1 MIGDPT
7 GAVNSMPATN
17 TVRPS
22 RLGNALD
29 FLERLPPAR
38 AARAVLWSVCAL
50 VVFALVWAWVAKLD
64 IVAVADGR
72 LVPSTYSKIVQP
84 AESGVV
90 REILVREGDAV
101 TAGQVLVR
109 LDPTI
114 AGADSR
120 SLDGDIAMRRLTLR
134 RIDAEL
140 ADRALEVEPDDDPL
154 LFVQVQAQGNARRQA
169 YLDSLALEKAQHDR
183 VVAELRA
190 ANETLNKL
198 AATAPMVQ
206 QQSDAYER
214 LVKEGFFSPL
224 AVQDKRRDAINLQQD
239 LKSQRATVAGLTAQL
254 AAQDK
259 RIANLTSQYRSQL
272 QNERVET
279 QAQLARLQQEAAK
292 QDYREAMLELKA
304 PQAGIVKDLA
314 TTTVG
319 AVVAPGTVLLTVVP
333 RDEPLIAEVRIRH
346 DDIGFVEAGQRVKL
360 KLAAYPFQKYGM
372 LEGHVRTIAADVTSN
387 LAEGDKSLNPTDLGF
402 KALIALDSQ
411 QLHARGHPFV
421 LSPGMQVVAEIR
433 QGERT
438 VMEYLL
444 SPVATTVM
452 SAGRER

>member
-1 MIGDPT
+1 MS
-7 GAVNSMPATN
+7 AATEAAESDLPSA
-17 TVRPS
+17 PS

-29 FLERLPPAR
+29 FIERMPPSR
-38 AARAVLWSVCAL
+38 APRIVLWAVCGL
-50 VVFALVWAWVAKLD
+50 FAFMLVWSLVAQLD
-64 IVAVADGR
+64 IVAVAEGR
-72 LVPSTYSKIVQP
+72 LVPATYSKIVQP
-84 AESGVV
+84 SESGVV
-90 REILVREGDAV
+90 REILVKDGDAV

-120 SLDGDIAMRRLTLR
+120 SLAGEIAMRRLTLR

-140 ADRALEVEPDDDPL
+140 AGRPIDVKPGDDTALFL
-154 LFVQVQAQGNARRQA
+154 QVQAQGSARRQA
-169 YLDSLALEKAQHDR
+169 YLDSLAQENAQRDR
-183 VVAELRA
+183 ISAELRA
-190 ANETLNKL
+190 ANEALAKL
-198 AATAPMVQ
+198 AATAPLVQ
-206 QQSDAYER
+206 QQAEAYEK

-224 AVQDKRRDAINLQQD
+224 AVQDKRREAINLQQD
-239 LKSQRATVAGLTAQL
+239 LKSQQATVAGLTAQL

-259 RIANLTSQYRSQL
+259 RIANRTSQYRSQL
-272 QNERVET
+272 QNERVES
-279 QAQLARLQQEAAK
+279 QAQLARLEQEATK
-292 QDYREAMLELKA
+292 QGYREAMLELKA

-333 RDEPLIAEVRIRH
+333 KDEPLMAEVRIRH

-372 LEGHVRTIAADVTSN
+372 LEGTVRTIAPDVSN
-387 LAEGDKSLNPTDLGF
+387 ATTQDPKSPGPSDLGF
-402 KALIALDSQ
+402 KAVVALDTQ
-411 QLHARGHPFV
+411 QLQSRGQPFA
-421 LSPGMQVVAEIR
+421 LNPGMQVVAEIR

-444 SPVATTVM
+444 SPVQRLAQE
-452 SAGRER
+452 SGRER

>member
-1 MIGDPT
+1 MS
-7 GAVNSMPATN
+7 AATEAAESDLPSA
-17 TVRPS
+17 PS

-29 FLERLPPAR
+29 FIERMPPSR
-38 AARAVLWSVCAL
+38 APRIVLWAVCGL
-50 VVFALVWAWVAKLD
+50 FAFMLVWSLVAQLD
-64 IVAVADGR
+64 IVAVAEGR
-72 LVPSTYSKIVQP
+72 LVPATYSKIVQP
-84 AESGVV
+84 SESGVV
-90 REILVREGDAV
+90 REILVKDGDAV

-120 SLDGDIAMRRLTLR
+120 SLAGEIAMRRLTLR

-140 ADRALEVEPDDDPL
+140 AGRPIDVKPGDDTALFL
-154 LFVQVQAQGNARRQA
+154 QVQAQGSARRQA
-169 YLDSLALEKAQHDR
+169 YLDSLAQENAQRDR
-183 VVAELRA
+183 ISAELRA
-190 ANETLNKL
+190 ANEALAKL
-198 AATAPMVQ
+198 AATAPLVQ
-206 QQSDAYER
+206 QQAEAYEK

-224 AVQDKRRDAINLQQD
+224 AVQDKRREAINLQQD
-239 LKSQRATVAGLTAQL
+239 LKSQQATVAGLTAQL

-272 QNERVET
+272 QNERVES
-279 QAQLARLQQEAAK
+279 QAQLARLEQEATK
-292 QDYREAMLELKA
+292 QGYREAMLELKA

-333 RDEPLIAEVRIRH
+333 KDEPLMAEVRIRH

-372 LEGHVRTIAADVTSN
+372 LEGTVRTIAPDVSN
-387 LAEGDKSLNPTDLGF
+387 ATTQDPKSPGPSDLGF
-402 KALIALDSQ
+402 KAVVALDTQ
-411 QLHARGHPFV
+411 QLQSRGQPFA
-421 LSPGMQVVAEIR
+421 LNPGMQVVAEIR

-444 SPVATTVM
+444 SPVQRLAQE
-452 SAGRER
+452 SGRER

>member
-1 MIGDPT
+1 LS
-7 GAVNSMPATN
+7 AATEAAESDLPSA
-17 TVRPS
+17 PS

-29 FLERLPPAR
+29 FIERMPPAR
-38 AARAVLWSVCAL
+38 APRIVLWTVCGL
-50 VVFALVWAWVAKLD
+50 FAFMLVWSLVAQLD
-64 IVAVADGR
+64 IVAVAEGR
-72 LVPSTYSKIVQP
+72 LVPATYSKIVQP
-84 AESGVV
+84 SESGVV
-90 REILVREGDAV
+90 REILVKDGDAV

-120 SLDGDIAMRRLTLR
+120 SLAGDIAMRRLTLR

-140 ADRALEVEPDDDPL
+140 AGRPIDVTPGDDTALFL
-154 LFVQVQAQGNARRQA
+154 QVQAQGNARRQA
-169 YLDSLALEKAQHDR
+169 YLDSLAQENAQRDR
-183 VVAELRA
+183 ISAELRA
-190 ANETLNKL
+190 ANEALNKL
-198 AATAPMVQ
+198 AATAPLVQ
-206 QQSDAYER
+206 QQADAYEK

-224 AVQDKRRDAINLQQD
+224 AVQDKRREAINLQQD
-239 LKSQRATVAGLTAQL
+239 LKSQQATVAGLAAQL

-272 QNERVET
+272 QNERVEA
-279 QAQLARLQQEAAK
+279 QGQLARLDQEAAK
-292 QDYREAMLELKA
+292 QGYREAMLELKA

-333 RDEPLIAEVRIRH
+333 KDEPLMAEVRIRH

-372 LEGHVRTIAADVTSN
+372 LEGTVRTIAPDVSN
-387 LAEGDKSLNPTDLGF
+387 ATTQDPKSPGPADLGF
-402 KALIALDSQ
+402 KAVVALDTQ
-411 QLHARGHPFV
+411 QLQSRGQPFV
-421 LSPGMQVVAEIR
+421 LNPGMQVVAEIR

-444 SPVATTVM
+444 SPVAVTVM
-452 SAGRER
+452 QAGRER

>member
-1 MIGDPT
+1 MSSATEAAEPGS
-7 GAVNSMPATN
+7 NST
-17 TVRPS
+17 PS

-29 FLERLPPAR
+29 FIERMPPAR
-38 AARAVLWSVCAL
+38 APRIVLWAVCGL
-50 VVFALVWAWVAKLD
+50 FAFMLVWSLVAQLD
-64 IVAVADGR
+64 IVAVAEGR
-72 LVPSTYSKIVQP
+72 LVPATYSKIVQP
-84 AESGVV
+84 SESGVV
-90 REILVREGDAV
+90 REILVKDGDAV

-120 SLDGDIAMRRLTLR
+120 SLAGEIAMRRLTLR

-140 ADRALEVEPDDDPL
+140 AGRPIDVRPGDDTALFL
-154 LFVQVQAQGNARRQA
+154 QVQAQGSARRQA
-169 YLDSLALEKAQHDR
+169 YLDSLAQENAQRDR
-183 VVAELRA
+183 ISAELRA
-190 ANETLNKL
+190 ANEALNKL
-198 AATAPMVQ
+198 AATAPLVQ
-206 QQSDAYER
+206 QQADAYEK

-224 AVQDKRRDAINLQQD
+224 AVQDKRREAINLQQD
-239 LKSQRATVAGLTAQL
+239 LKSQHATVAGLTAQL

-259 RIANLTSQYRSQL
+259 RVANLTSQYRSQL
-272 QNERVET
+272 QNERVEA
-279 QAQLARLQQEAAK
+279 QAQLARLDQEATK
-292 QDYREAMLELKA
+292 QGYREAMLELKA

-333 RDEPLIAEVRIRH
+333 KDEPLMAEVRIRH

-372 LEGHVRTIAADVTSN
+372 LEGTVRTIAPDVSN
-387 LAEGDKSLNPTDLGF
+387 ATTQDPKSPGPADLGF
-402 KALIALDSQ
+402 KAVVALDTQ
-411 QLHARGHPFV
+411 QLKSRGQPFA
-421 LSPGMQVVAEIR
+421 LNPGMQVVAEIR

-444 SPVATTVM
+444 SPVAVTVLQ
-452 SAGRER
+452 AGRER

>member
-1 MIGDPT
+1 
-7 GAVNSMPATN
+7 MPSTL
-17 TVRPS
+17 S

-29 FLERLPPAR
+29 FIERMPPAR
-38 AARAVLWSVCAL
+38 APRIVLWAVCGL
-50 VVFALVWAWVAKLD
+50 FAFMLVWSLVAQLD
-64 IVAVADGR
+64 IVAVAEGR
-72 LVPSTYSKIVQP
+72 LVPATYSKIVQP
-84 AESGVV
+84 SESGVV
-90 REILVREGDAV
+90 REILAKDGDAV
-101 TAGQVLVR
+101 IAGQVLVR

-120 SLDGDIAMRRLTLR
+120 SLAGEIAMRRLTLR

-140 ADRALEVEPDDDPL
+140 AGRPIDVKPGDDTALFL
-154 LFVQVQAQGNARRQA
+154 QVQAQGSARRQA
-169 YLDSLALEKAQHDR
+169 YLDSLAQENAQRDR
-183 VVAELRA
+183 ISAELRA
-190 ANETLNKL
+190 ANEALTKL
-198 AATAPMVQ
+198 AATAPLVQ
-206 QQSDAYER
+206 QQAEAYEK

-224 AVQDKRRDAINLQQD
+224 AVQDKRREAINLQQD
-239 LKSQRATVAGLTAQL
+239 LKSQHATVAGLTAQL

-272 QNERVET
+272 QNERVES
-279 QAQLARLQQEAAK
+279 QAQLARLEQEATK
-292 QDYREAMLELKA
+292 QGYREAMLELKA

-333 RDEPLIAEVRIRH
+333 KDEPLMAEVRIRH

-372 LEGHVRTIAADVTSN
+372 LEGTVRTIAPDVSN
-387 LAEGDKSLNPTDLGF
+387 ATTQDPKSPGPADLGF
-402 KALIALDSQ
+402 KAVVALDTQ
-411 QLHARGHPFV
+411 QLQSRGQPFV
-421 LSPGMQVVAEIR
+421 LNPGMQVVAEIR

-444 SPVATTVM
+444 SPVQRLAQE
-452 SAGRER
+452 SGRER

>member
-1 MIGDPT
+1 L
-7 GAVNSMPATN
+7 NST
-17 TVRPS
+17 PS

-29 FLERLPPAR
+29 FIERMPPAR
-38 AARAVLWSVCAL
+38 APRIVLWAVCGL
-50 VVFALVWAWVAKLD
+50 FAFMLVWSLVAQLD
-64 IVAVADGR
+64 IVAVAEGR
-72 LVPSTYSKIVQP
+72 LVPATYSKIVQP
-84 AESGVV
+84 SESGVV
-90 REILVREGDAV
+90 REILVKDGDAV

-120 SLDGDIAMRRLTLR
+120 SLAGEIAMRRLTLR

-140 ADRALEVEPDDDPL
+140 AGRPIDVKPGDDTALFL
-154 LFVQVQAQGNARRQA
+154 QVQAQGSARRQA
-169 YLDSLALEKAQHDR
+169 YLDSLAQENSQRDR
-183 VVAELRA
+183 VSAELRA
-190 ANETLNKL
+190 ANEALNKL
-198 AATAPMVQ
+198 AATAPLVQ
-206 QQSDAYER
+206 QQADAYEK

-224 AVQDKRRDAINLQQD
+224 AVQDKRREAINLQQD
-239 LKSQRATVAGLTAQL
+239 LKSQHATVAGLTAQL

-272 QNERVET
+272 QNERVEA
-279 QAQLARLQQEAAK
+279 QAQLARLEQEATK
-292 QDYREAMLELKA
+292 QGYREAMLELKA

-333 RDEPLIAEVRIRH
+333 KDEPLMAEVRIRH

-372 LEGHVRTIAADVTSN
+372 LEGTVRTIAPDVSN
-387 LAEGDKSLNPTDLGF
+387 TTTQDPKSTVPADLGF
-402 KALIALDSQ
+402 KAVVALDTQ
-411 QLHARGHPFV
+411 QLRSRGQPFV
-421 LSPGMQVVAEIR
+421 LNPGMQVVAEIR

-444 SPVATTVM
+444 SPVQRLAQE
-452 SAGRER
+452 SGRER

>member
-1 MIGDPT
+1 MS
-7 GAVNSMPATN
+7 AATEAAESDLPSA
-17 TVRPS
+17 PS

-29 FLERLPPAR
+29 FIERMPPAR
-38 AARAVLWSVCAL
+38 APRIVLWTVCGL
-50 VVFALVWAWVAKLD
+50 FAFMLVWSLVAQLD
-64 IVAVADGR
+64 IVAVAEGR
-72 LVPSTYSKIVQP
+72 LVPATYSKIVQP
-84 AESGVV
+84 SESGVV
-90 REILVREGDAV
+90 REILVKDGDAV

-120 SLDGDIAMRRLTLR
+120 SLAGEIAMRRLTLR

-140 ADRALEVEPDDDPL
+140 AGRPIDVKPGDDTALFL
-154 LFVQVQAQGNARRQA
+154 QVQAQGSARRQA
-169 YLDSLALEKAQHDR
+169 YLDSLAQENAQRDR
-183 VVAELRA
+183 ISAELRA
-190 ANETLNKL
+190 ANEALTKL
-198 AATAPMVQ
+198 AATAPLVQ
-206 QQSDAYER
+206 QQAEAYEK

-224 AVQDKRRDAINLQQD
+224 AVQDKRREAINLQQD
-239 LKSQRATVAGLTAQL
+239 LKSQHATVAGLTAQL

-272 QNERVET
+272 QNERVEA
-279 QAQLARLQQEAAK
+279 QAQLARLEQEATK
-292 QDYREAMLELKA
+292 QGYREAMLELKA

-333 RDEPLIAEVRIRH
+333 KDEPLMAEVRIRH

-372 LEGHVRTIAADVTSN
+372 LEGTVRTIAPDVSN
-387 LAEGDKSLNPTDLGF
+387 TTTQDPKSTVPADLGF
-402 KALIALDSQ
+402 KAVVALDTQ
-411 QLHARGHPFV
+411 QLRSRGQPFV
-421 LSPGMQVVAEIR
+421 LNPGMQVVAEIR

-444 SPVATTVM
+444 SPVQRLAQE
-452 SAGRER
+452 SGRER